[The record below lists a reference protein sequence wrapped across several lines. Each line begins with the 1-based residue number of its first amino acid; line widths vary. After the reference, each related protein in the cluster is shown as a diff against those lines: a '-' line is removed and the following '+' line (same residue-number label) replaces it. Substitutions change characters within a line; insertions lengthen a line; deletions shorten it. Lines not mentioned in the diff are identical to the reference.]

1 MNASTRPPIE
11 RPEPL
16 SSALMFGASLL
27 WLLAAAGS
35 LHLHESGEDA
45 RVFLGCITL
54 AATLWPLFLF
64 EAAWRIGQRA
74 ANRHAA
80 MWCVLMPGLRLGLRD
95 PQTAEQLWLPG
106 LGWKTVDEA
115 LRQRIARDLNLPMLF
130 VSLTVLPLI
139 LAEYVWFERIAASPT
154 LSRITA
160 IGTALVWWS
169 FTIEFILMC
178 SIAEKKLSYV
188 REHWLD
194 LAIILLPLL
203 AFLRAL
209 QLGRLLRLQQL
220 TKTARVYRL
229 RGVAMRTYRAALL
242 VDAIARII
250 QGSPE
255 RRLARL
261 QLRIEEQERQLR
273 DMRDQAAALQ
283 AQLSTETTSLAAE
296 SNAA

>member
-1 MNASTRPPIE
+1 MSSTPRQPIH

-16 SSALMFGASLL
+16 SSGLMFGAALL

-45 RVFLGCITL
+45 HIFLGCLTL
-54 AATLWPLFLF
+54 AASLWPLFLF
-64 EAAWRIGQRA
+64 EAAWRVGQGA

-80 MWCVLMPGLRLGLRD
+80 LWCVLMPGFRLGLRD
-95 PQTAEQLWLPG
+95 PEQASQLWLPG
-106 LGWKTVDEA
+106 LGWQAVDEP
-115 LRQRIARDLNLPMLF
+115 LRQRVSRDLNLPMLC

-139 LAEYVWFERIAASPT
+139 LAEYVWHERIAASPT
-154 LSRITA
+154 LSRLTA
-160 IGTALVWWS
+160 IGTALVWWA
-169 FTIEFILMC
+169 FTIEFILMV
-178 SIAEKKLSYV
+178 SIAEKKWTYV

-242 VDAIARII
+242 VDAIARIV

-261 QLRIEEQERQLR
+261 QVRIEEQERQLQAL
-273 DMRDQAAALQ
+273 RDQAAALEARIQ
-283 AQLSTETTSLAAE
+283 AVPISTAPQ